1 MLRLVCTLAQLYAIA
16 VIARVILSYLQVPG
30 RHPVGQGVAVLGKL
44 VDPPLRYIGR
54 FLPPIRLGEVRLDLS
69 PLVLLVGLTLLT
81 RIICG

>member
-30 RHPVGQGVAVLGKL
+30 GHPVGQTVAVLGRL
-44 VDPPLRYIGR
+44 VDPPLRSIGR
-54 FLPPIRLGEVRLDLS
+54 FLPPIPLGNVRLDLS
-69 PLVLLVGLTLLT
+69 PVVLLVGLTLVT